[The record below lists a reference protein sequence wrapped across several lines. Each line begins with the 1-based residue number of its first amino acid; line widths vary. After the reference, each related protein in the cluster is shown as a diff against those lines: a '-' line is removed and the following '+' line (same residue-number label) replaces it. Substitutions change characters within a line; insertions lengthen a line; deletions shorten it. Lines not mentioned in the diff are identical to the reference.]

1 MWHGGRQRRCWRVET
16 CSEVRG
22 RPVRGGSAGAFV
34 EGMNCQIGRSIV
46 RHSPFG
52 VLGDV
57 HGDGGDLELRLL
69 LAIDPVFD
77 VVDGIHADLQR
88 AALGDDRRG
97 CVGGGEKKGQIG
109 VCWGARDVGSRSRGR
124 VRRGAG
130 NGAGCAPEPA
140 APAAA
145 AACRARAAAVS
156 AVLLMLGRLLLPAK
170 VCRSERSR
178 TRVFA

>member
-57 HGDGGDLELRLL
+57 HGDGGHLELRLL

-77 VVDGIHADLQR
+77 VVDGVRADVQR

-97 CVGGGEKKGQIG
+97 CVEGGEKKGQIG
-109 VCWGARDVGSRSRGR
+109 VCWGRVGTTGPRSR
-124 VRRGAG
+124 A
-130 NGAGCAPEPA
+130 
-140 APAAA
+140 
-145 AACRARAAAVS
+145 
-156 AVLLMLGRLLLPAK
+156 
-170 VCRSERSR
+170 
-178 TRVFA
+178 